1 MFVDIDAGDGQ
12 RVGGQIGA
20 GHLDFRVGHGGQA
33 CQRAVAGAQVQHVL
47 GFVAQEV
54 VNGAIGQQLC
64 NKAARHDGA
73 LVHIKRHAHQPCLVG
88 QIRGRFAGVDAFFKK
103 RSYLRLLLGRYRLIF
118 YRIFIIAQGGV
129 NRQAQLPQHQPDG
142 FFFGIGRTVAK
153 ANASLSQ
160 ARGAGGDE
168 GAHSGAM
175 GQGVS
180 VAHAAAPSVAAAACS
195 LACRCS
201 SMRR

>member
-1 MFVDIDAGDGQ
+1 M
-12 RVGGQIGA
+12 
-20 GHLDFRVGHGGQA
+20 
-33 CQRAVAGAQVQHVL
+33 
-47 GFVAQEV
+47 
-54 VNGAIGQQLC
+54 
-64 NKAARHDGA
+64 
-73 LVHIKRHAHQPCLVG
+73 G
-88 QIRGRFAGVDAFFKK
+88 QIRGRFAAGDAFFKK

-118 YRIFIIAQGGV
+118 YRVFILTQGGV

-142 FFFGIGRTVAK
+142 FFFGVGRPVAK
-153 ANASLSQ
+153 AHARLGQ
-160 ARGAGGDE
+160 ALCAGGDE
-168 GAHSGAM
+168 GAYGGAV